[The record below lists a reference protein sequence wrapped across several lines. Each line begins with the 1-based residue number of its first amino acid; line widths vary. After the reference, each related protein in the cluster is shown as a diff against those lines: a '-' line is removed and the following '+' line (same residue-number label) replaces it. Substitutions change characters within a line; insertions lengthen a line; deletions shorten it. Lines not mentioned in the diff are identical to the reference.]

1 MACGPG
7 PEACG
12 GLGKGSGTMWLS
24 PVGTDAGVAQVR
36 GTSFRAKVVRATGP
50 EDRKSRAVGVP
61 PPCDGAALEVGS
73 ETPSAM
79 EEPGLARP
87 WGSRSRSP
95 AAPQSLPGLVTQH
108 RGAPRLVSS
117 NTVATQRDSQV
128 SVGQLSRGRGGR

>member
-12 GLGKGSGTMWLS
+12 GLGKGRGTTWLS

-61 PPCDGAALEVGS
+61 PPWDGATPEGGS
-73 ETPSAM
+73 ETPSAT
-79 EEPGLARP
+79 EEPGLVRP
-87 WGSRSRSP
+87 
-95 AAPQSLPGLVTQH
+95 
-108 RGAPRLVSS
+108 
-117 NTVATQRDSQV
+117 
-128 SVGQLSRGRGGR
+128 